1 MTPDELNQ
9 SSKETEN
16 EHPYTSQNVVLRDQ
30 RDRVPLRMKV
40 CEQGLPYMD
49 TIIRYNETRSVKAI
63 KPF

>member
-40 CEQGLPYMD
+40 CEQRLPYID
-49 TIIRYNETRSVKAI
+49 TIIH
-63 KPF
+63 